1 MSLPEDSP
9 RALRFDRREWGGAI
23 GDLGTDL
30 PLLFVLITA
39 LDLNGRNVLWTFGAM
54 QIASG
59 LFYRM
64 PMPVQPLKAMATI
77 AAAGGIT
84 AATFAAGGLVIG
96 GLMLALVLTGTLER
110 LAKWVPLVAV
120 RGLQLGLAIQ
130 LFRISPT
137 LLNGGSYYF
146 IPEWSSPVVGALVAV
161 IALAMRGNTK
171 VPAAVVI
178 IPIALVMFVL
188 EGPPKDPLRLTPVEA
203 FPDEFLTLSALKD
216 GLLLLA
222 LPQIGLSLGN
232 AVIATRQVARDL
244 FPDRAPS
251 ATTLGGTYAAMNL
264 VAPFLGGIPTCHGSG
279 GIAGHYAFGGR
290 TGGSVII
297 YGAGYLLLG
306 ALFAVDAE
314 FALALLTPPVLGGLL
329 VVEALAMTQLAFRV
343 ERTPLQ
349 IGIVLVLGAIAAFS
363 SMGYLIALAL
373 GIIVVPRLVAPP
385 VASVTT

>member
-1 MSLPEDSP
+1 M
-9 RALRFDRREWGGAI
+9 
-23 GDLGTDL
+23 
-30 PLLFVLITA
+30 
-39 LDLNGRNVLWTFGAM
+39 
-54 QIASG
+54 
-59 LFYRM
+59 
-64 PMPVQPLKAMATI
+64 
-77 AAAGGIT
+77 
-84 AATFAAGGLVIG
+84 
-96 GLMLALVLTGTLER
+96 
-110 LAKWVPLVAV
+110 
-120 RGLQLGLAIQ
+120 
-130 LFRISPT
+130 
-137 LLNGGSYYF
+137 
-146 IPEWSSPVVGALVAV
+146 
-161 IALAMRGNTK
+161 
-171 VPAAVVI
+171 
-178 IPIALVMFVL
+178 
-188 EGPPKDPLRLTPVEA
+188 
-203 FPDEFLTLSALKD
+203 
-216 GLLLLA
+216 
-222 LPQIGLSLGN
+222 
-232 AVIATRQVARDL
+232 IATRQVARDL

-297 YGAGYLLLG
+297 YGAGYVLLG